1 MSFFKR
7 FTRPKAELSLGVDK
21 NQLFFGDEIKGVAN
35 LKSQEDFEVEQI
47 TVWLRCVE
55 SVKKVRR
62 YQETVETKRFVGDMN
77 PKQEVVWKEEEYFD
91 NAILYSDNVQLCDSM
106 PVITGLNKD
115 FPFMFKMPLTGR
127 ETYHSVDTNVRWSV
141 TALMKIRKR
150 KSIHAH
156 GGGEILVAKPTVS
169 ATPTKEV
176 VREVVLIPCAYCGGL
191 MPQTSVFCPNCGA
204 RRK

>member
-1 MSFFKR
+1 
-7 FTRPKAELSLGVDK
+7 
-21 NQLFFGDEIKGVAN
+21 
-35 LKSQEDFEVEQI
+35 
-47 TVWLRCVE
+47 
-55 SVKKVRR
+55 
-62 YQETVETKRFVGDMN
+62 
-77 PKQEVVWKEEEYFD
+77 
-91 NAILYSDNVQLCDSM
+91 M